1 MFQLFRSRAKTTR
14 YLLGGF
20 LSLVALSMVVTLIPG
35 FGSSTGAANDDQ
47 VIAVVGN
54 EKLTVQEVQRQFTE
68 VTKGGRVPP
77 QMMSLYAPQI
87 IEQMITSRAVAYE
100 AQRMGLRV
108 TDEAVRNAFEST
120 FPMFYQNG
128 QLVAKDQ
135 LEQALASQGKTIP
148 EAIEA
153 LRKQLA
159 VVQLENLIFE
169 SIVVTPKEVEQEVLR
184 RSQRAK
190 IEFVAFEADKF
201 KPQVKVTPEEIKDFY
216 NRSKASF
223 MHAAKR
229 SFALAV
235 ADEERIAATL
245 QVSEAE
251 LKNAYNARL
260 DNYRTPER
268 VKARHILVMTQGKPD
283 SEKSKLK
290 AKADDLLKQ
299 IKGGADFAELA
310 KKNSDDP
317 GSGAKG
323 GDLDWVV
330 RGQTVKNF
338 EDTLFSLK
346 PKEMSGV
353 ITTEYGYHIIQ
364 AMEKEPAR
372 VKPLEEVKASLAKEL
387 NQQLIFDRM
396 QQAIEKAQA
405 AAAKDPT
412 KLEQIAAQFN
422 LQYANVPEAAPGAVL
437 PLVGSSPEL
446 DGALAGMKK
455 GGVTPVIQ
463 LPANRLAFA
472 VYNGDV
478 AAKQK
483 ELAEVEGE
491 IRTKLIADKA
501 AFLAQDKLKEATE
514 KIKSNPDLAALAKSY
529 GLTVGT
535 PAEFTRTDAVEGI
548 GSAAYLE
555 DAFKKPAGS
564 VFGPINVQGRSVIVK
579 VISRT
584 EPSLA
589 LLDVQRDEITNALK
603 QRKVQE
609 RRDLTYDSIV
619 TRLSAEGKIK
629 VNKAVQTRFI
639 ARMIRG

>member
-1 MFQLFRSRAKTTR
+1 LFRSRQKTTR
-14 YLLGGF
+14 YILGGF

-35 FGSSTGAANDDQ
+35 FGSSAGGDDDQ
-47 VIAVVGN
+47 VIAVVGK
-54 EKLTVQEVQRQFTE
+54 EKITVQEVQRQLTE
-68 VTKGGRVPP
+68 ITKGGKVPP
-77 QMMSLYAPQI
+77 QMLSLYAPQV

-120 FPMFYQNG
+120 FPMYYQNG
-128 QLVAKDQ
+128 QLVAKEQ
-135 LEQALASQGKTIP
+135 LEQALAAQGKTLP

-190 IEFVAFEADKF
+190 IEYIAFEADKF
-201 KPQVKVTPEEIKDFY
+201 KSQVKVSPEEVKDY
-216 NRSKASF
+216 YSRNQASF
-223 MHAAKR
+223 TSAAKR

-235 ADEERIAATL
+235 ADEERIAQTL
-245 QVSEAE
+245 QVSDAD
-251 LKNAYNARL
+251 LRNAYAARL
-260 DNYRTPER
+260 GDFRTPER

-283 SEKSKLK
+283 GDKGKLK
-290 AKADDLLKQ
+290 AKAEDLLKQ

-310 KKNSDDP
+310 RKNSDDP
-317 GSGAKG
+317 GSAAKG

-353 ITTEYGYHIIQ
+353 VATEYGFHIIQ
-364 AMEKEPAR
+364 ALDKEPAR
-372 VKPLEEVKASLAKEL
+372 VKPFEEVKASLAKEL

-396 QQAIEKAQA
+396 QDAIEKARA
-405 AAAKDPT
+405 AALKDPVG
-412 KLEQIAAQFN
+412 LERIAAEHN
-422 LQYANVPEAAPGAVL
+422 LQYARIPEAAPGAVL

-446 DGALAGMKK
+446 DNALNGMKR
-455 GGVTPVIQ
+455 GEVTPVIQ

-472 VYNGDV
+472 VYLGDV
-478 AAKQK
+478 AAKVK

-491 IRTKLIADKA
+491 IRNKLTMDKA
-501 AFLAQDKLKEATE
+501 SFLAQDKLKEAAE
-514 KIKSNPDLAALAKSY
+514 KAKTSTDLAALAKSY
-529 GLTVGT
+529 GLTVT
-535 PAEFTRTDAVEGI
+535 SPAEFTRTDAVEGI
-548 GSAAYLE
+548 GSAGYLE
-555 DAFKKPAGS
+555 DAFQKPVGS
-564 VFGPINVQGRSVIVK
+564 IFGPVNVQGRGILVRIV
-579 VISRT
+579 SRT
-584 EPSLA
+584 EPNLA
-589 LLDVQRDEITNALK
+589 LLELQRDEITNALK

-619 TRLSAEGKIK
+619 TKLSAEGKIK

-639 ARMIRG
+639 ARSIRG

>member
-1 MFQLFRSRAKTTR
+1 MLRRQNLPQV
-14 YLLGGF
+14 L
-20 LSLVALSMVVTLIPG
+20 
-35 FGSSTGAANDDQ
+35 TGALHLQ
-47 VIAVVGN
+47 VIAVVGD
-54 EKLTVQEVQRQFTE
+54 EKVTVQDVQRQLTE

-77 QMMSLYAPQI
+77 QMLSIYAPQM
-87 IEQMITSRAVAYE
+87 IEQMITQRAVAYE

-120 FPMFYQNG
+120 FPMYYQNG
-128 QLVAKDQ
+128 QLVAKEQ
-135 LEQALASQGKTIP
+135 LEQALNAQGKTIND
-148 EAIEA
+148 AIDA

-190 IEFVAFEADKF
+190 VEYVAFEADKF
-201 KPQVKVTPEEIKDFY
+201 KAQVKVTPEEVRDFY
-216 NRSKASF
+216 NRSKASY
-223 MHAAKR
+223 MTAPKR

-235 ADEERIAATL
+235 ADEERIAAAL
-245 QVSEAE
+245 QISDTE
-251 LKNAYNARL
+251 LRSAYNSRL
-260 DNYRTPER
+260 DNYRMPER

-283 SEKSKLK
+283 GDKGKLK

-299 IKGGADFAELA
+299 IKGGGDFAELA
-310 KKNSDDP
+310 KKNSDDT

-323 GDLDWVV
+323 GELDWVV

-338 EDTLFSLK
+338 EDTLFALK

-364 AMEKEPAR
+364 ALERENAR
-372 VKPLEEVKASLAKEL
+372 VKPFEEVKASLAKEL
-387 NQQLIFDRM
+387 NQQLVFDRM
-396 QQAIEKAQA
+396 QEAIEKAHA
-405 AAAKDPT
+405 AAVKEPA
-412 KLEQIAAQFN
+412 KLEQLAAQFN
-422 LQYANVPEAAPGAVL
+422 LQYTNVPEAAAGAVL

-446 DGALAGMKK
+446 DGALNGLKK
-455 GGVTPVIQ
+455 GAVTPVIQ

-478 AAKQK
+478 PAKQK

-491 IRTKLIADKA
+491 IRAKLAADKA
-501 AFLAQDKLKEATE
+501 QFLAQDKLKEATE
-514 KIKSNPDLAALAKSY
+514 KAKSNPDLAALAKSY
-529 GLTVGT
+529 GLSVTT

-548 GSAAYLE
+548 GSAQYLE
-555 DAFKKPAGS
+555 DAFKKPAGTIL
-564 VFGPINVQGRSVIVK
+564 GPINVQGRSVLVKIV
-579 VISRT
+579 SRT
-584 EPSLA
+584 EPNLA
-589 LLDVQRDEITNALK
+589 LLEVQRDEITNALK